1 MENSSEQ
8 TDQVT
13 TKNMKQKHS
22 LSLHKKT
29 FEIPHT
35 VLIFNLEGCSKEQA
49 IKNKCVLLGFYIE
62 LKTLKKDI

>member
-1 MENSSEQ
+1 
-8 TDQVT
+8 
-13 TKNMKQKHS
+13 MKEKHS